1 MGADQHQAVELN
13 HEFTVR
19 EFDCAVVSDG
29 SFAYPN
35 PSRLFFF
42 NAEQDELAKALK
54 QHGIDPDTWET
65 YVSPY
70 PCLLIRTGDDTVLVD
85 TGGGGLG
92 DRTGKLL
99 TNLQQV
105 GTSPEA
111 IDTVLLS
118 HIHPD
123 HVGGNLDESGEPM
136 FPNAEYVV
144 SRTEAEFWLNDPDLS
159 SLKVPDHIKESMIT
173 IAEQQVRPLGD
184 RLTRI
189 DDETEL
195 IPGIRTIPAPGH
207 TPGHVAVEV
216 SSGEETLLYLVDLV
230 FQPIHVEHPEWYT
243 AFDIDPEKVVESRRQ
258 LLDRAANR
266 ATLVM
271 AQHFPAPGLG
281 QIHTTDAGYRWTP
294 ISEE

>member
-1 MGADQHQAVELN
+1 MSVDQHQAAETN
-13 HEFTVR
+13 REFAIG

-29 SFAYPN
+29 SFAYPH
-35 PSRLFFF
+35 PGRLFFA
-42 NAEQDELAKALK
+42 NAEQDELASALER
-54 QHGIDPDTWET
+54 HGIDPDAWET

-70 PCLLIRTGDDTVLVD
+70 PCLLIRTADRTVLVD

-92 DRTGKLL
+92 DHTGKLL
-99 TNLQQV
+99 TNLEQV
-105 GTSPEA
+105 VTPPEA
-111 IDTVLLS
+111 IDTVLLT

-123 HVGGNLDESGEPM
+123 HVGGNLDENGAPT

-159 SLKVPDHIKESMIT
+159 SLTVPDHIKEAMIT
-173 IAEQQVRPLGD
+173 FADRQVRPLGD
-184 RLTRI
+184 RLKRI

-195 IPGIRTIPAPGH
+195 LPGIRTISAPGH

-230 FQPIHVEHPEWYT
+230 FQPIHVERPEWYT
-243 AFDIDPEKVVESRRQ
+243 AFDADPETVVDSRRR
-258 LLDRAANR
+258 LLDRASER

-281 QIHTTDAGYRWTP
+281 QIRATDAGYRWTP
-294 ISEE
+294 ISEA